1 MANLLN
7 GDNTTSCFLT
17 DNFEGL
23 NQQFSDVQ
31 EISTQGYTVL
41 YRAKRYGRWYA
52 LKTLTEET
60 VRQSAYI
67 QVLRK
72 ELEILML
79 MQHPNVVQ
87 TIGLEDVNGIGPCIV
102 MEYIDGETL
111 DNLLKHEELPSLTV
125 RRRIANELCAAAAY
139 VHSLGIVH
147 RDLKPEN
154 IMVTRN
160 GQRVKLIDFGMAD
173 TDQHAILK
181 QPAGT
186 IQYMAPEQAQTA
198 VPDIRNDIYS
208 LGIIISQLQ
217 LGHGYKKIVERCLK
231 PIGQRYQSVEE
242 LQADLRKKEEK
253 RPVVQRLSVLLLILA
268 LLSTVIIQTLRLHK
282 ATDLGQ
288 TQAEL
293 DSMRRVMTVQK
304 QQSRED
310 LQTMEQQM
318 NSTMGLLSDSLRQMA
333 SDNEQLQS
341 QLHRVDEAKKN
352 ALLALHSQMKAS
364 SLDQHL
370 DTLSRWDYRWPD
382 LSRRVITVNRFI
394 YDYIDK
400 LPATFST
407 QERDQIRETMLNEWQ
422 TWNRKITNRAQSVRV
437 KLKEAMP
444 DSFVIH
450 NNRPPKNDL

>member
-1 MANLLN
+1 M
-7 GDNTTSCFLT
+7 
-17 DNFEGL
+17 
-23 NQQFSDVQ
+23 
-31 EISTQGYTVL
+31 
-41 YRAKRYGRWYA
+41 
-52 LKTLTEET
+52 
-60 VRQSAYI
+60 
-67 QVLRK
+67 
-72 ELEILML
+72 
-79 MQHPNVVQ
+79 
-87 TIGLEDVNGIGPCIV
+87 
-102 MEYIDGETL
+102 
-111 DNLLKHEELPSLTV
+111 
-125 RRRIANELCAAAAY
+125 
-139 VHSLGIVH
+139 
-147 RDLKPEN
+147 
-154 IMVTRN
+154 
-160 GQRVKLIDFGMAD
+160 
-173 TDQHAILK
+173 
-181 QPAGT
+181 
-186 IQYMAPEQAQTA
+186 
-198 VPDIRNDIYS
+198 
-208 LGIIISQLQ
+208 
-217 LGHGYKKIVERCLK
+217 
-231 PIGQRYQSVEE
+231 
-242 LQADLRKKEEK
+242 
-253 RPVVQRLSVLLLILA
+253 
-268 LLSTVIIQTLRLHK
+268 RLHK